1 MEALARRFDRERLD
15 RRSDLMP
22 MPYGAKDTAAEGFG
36 PEQRA
41 SWAISVLTDAP
52 VVVYAVS
59 GWADGRP
66 VDEPQPAEDAMQ
78 PGATSAPPRR
88 AWATRPAVSP
98 TSSNAPCASG
108 PAPHGASL
116 MRKRPA
122 AALGGLLAAAL
133 VLVPATTAHADT
145 IRDRQWALD
154 ALHADQVWPTTRGAG
169 ITVAVLDTGVEADH
183 PDLDGNVLEG
193 KDLVGFG
200 AREGDEAW
208 ARHGTAMAGIIA
220 GHGHGPGNGDG
231 VLGVAPEA
239 KILPVRV
246 ILEDKDPA
254 RAKARSTRGSASP
267 KASAGPPTTAPT
279 SSTSPSATTPPPR
292 TRRRARTRRSST
304 RCARAWSSSPPCGNG
319 GEKGDRISYPAA
331 YPGVIAA
338 TAVDRYGT
346 RAPFSTRR
354 WYATVSAPGVDVI
367 IADPDHRYYEG
378 WGTSAAAAF
387 VSGAVALLKAAHRDL
402 TPAQIKRLLEDTAR
416 TRPPPDAT
424 TPRLRLHRPGRS
436 DRGRGPSE
444 AGGAEGGGVRRRVL
458 RPGAGRRR
466 TRRRHRGLG
475 GAAGGGAAVF
485 FWSRRSFCGGAA
497 ARPTRSDC
505 AWRPLVQVAVP

>member
-1 MEALARRFDRERLD
+1 
-15 RRSDLMP
+15 
-22 MPYGAKDTAAEGFG
+22 
-36 PEQRA
+36 
-41 SWAISVLTDAP
+41 
-52 VVVYAVS
+52 
-59 GWADGRP
+59 
-66 VDEPQPAEDAMQ
+66 
-78 PGATSAPPRR
+78 
-88 AWATRPAVSP
+88 
-98 TSSNAPCASG
+98 
-108 PAPHGASL
+108 
-116 MRKRPA
+116 MRKRP

-133 VLVPATTAHADT
+133 VLVPGTTAHADT

-154 ALHADQVWPTTRGAG
+154 ALHADQVWSTTRGAG
-169 ITVAVLDTGVEADH
+169 VTIAVLDTGVEADH
-183 PDLDGNVLEG
+183 PDLDGNVLQG

-254 RAKARSTRGSASP
+254 RAKARSTRGNALAEGIRWAADHGADVINLSLGDDSASAHP
-267 KASAGPPTTAPT
+267 EEGEDEAIQYALRKGVVVVASA
-279 SSTSPSATTPPPR
+279 
-292 TRRRARTRRSST
+292 
-304 RCARAWSSSPPCGNG
+304 GNG

-367 IADPDHRYYEG
+367 IADPDHKYYEG

-387 VSGAVALLKAAHRDL
+387 VSGAVALVKAAHPDL
-402 TPAQIKRLLEDTAR
+402 TPAQIKRLLQDTAR
-416 TRPPPDAT
+416 NAPAAGRDDSRGFGFVDPAAAIEAAD
-424 TPRLRLHRPGRS
+424 RLKPEGLEAAAYGDEYFGPGPAAES
-436 DRGRGPSE
+436 PGDDTADWAAPLAGGVGGVLLVVAVVLWRGRRE
-444 AGGAEGGGVRRRVL
+444 
-458 RPGAGRRR
+458 
-466 TRRRHRGLG
+466 TDT
-475 GAAGGGAAVF
+475 F
-485 FWSRRSFCGGAA
+485 
-497 ARPTRSDC
+497 
-505 AWRPLVQVAVP
+505 